1 MNQIIVKDL
10 SVQYRVGVPDAE
22 REHPQKLLITLVM
35 DYDFSAAAKTDD
47 IRGTVD
53 YSLVTQR
60 LLRFGDRRN
69 WKLLETLAY
78 EIAETITR
86 EYRLTSIEV
95 EIKKFII
102 PEAEYVGVRVSYPS

>member
-1 MNQIIVKDL
+1 MNQIIIKDL
-10 SVQYRVGVPDAE
+10 SVNYRVGVPDAE
-22 REHPQKLLITLVM
+22 RAQPQKLLITLVM

-69 WKLLETLAY
+69 WKLIETLAY

-86 EYRLTSIEV
+86 EYRLQSIQV

-102 PEAEYVGVRVSYPS
+102 PEAAHVGVRVTYPS